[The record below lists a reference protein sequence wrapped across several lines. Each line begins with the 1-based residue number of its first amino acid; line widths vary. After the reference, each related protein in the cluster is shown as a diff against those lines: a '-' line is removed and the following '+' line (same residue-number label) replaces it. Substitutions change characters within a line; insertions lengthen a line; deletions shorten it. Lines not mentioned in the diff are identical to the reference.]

1 MELAGPAHAS
11 PSLSA
16 LAELALARYE
26 REEFSAAAEVLP
38 MYLRRSDA
46 ELAWDRKGHLMAA
59 EPEIADVEVHLVP
72 MRRRHLRGVVRIEAQ
87 VYPRP
92 WSHSL
97 FVSEI
102 ALRSSRS
109 YVVAKVGR
117 EVVGYAGLM
126 MSLTDGHVTTIAVDP
141 AWHRYRIGTRLLLTL
156 AYEAIERGRARDDA
170 RSAAVEP
177 RRAGDVQAVRVH
189 RGRRAQGLLRRHR

>member
-1 MELAGPAHAS
+1 
-11 PSLSA
+11 
-16 LAELALARYE
+16 
-26 REEFSAAAEVLP
+26 
-38 MYLRRSDA
+38 
-46 ELAWDRKGHLMAA
+46 MAA
-59 EPEIADVEVHLVP
+59 EPENIEVDVQMLP

-97 FVSEI
+97 FVSEL
-102 ALRSSRS
+102 ALHSSRA

-141 AWHRYRIGTRLLLTL
+141 AWHRRGIGTRLLLSLAREAIDRGALAMTL
-156 AYEAIERGRARDDA
+156 EVRLSNRGAQEMYKRFGFTAVGVRKGYYADTGEDALVMWAYEVGEPPYRRLLDGIERGVRGTTV
-170 RSAAVEP
+170 VE
-177 RRAGDVQAVRVH
+177 RL
-189 RGRRAQGLLRRHR
+189 RGW

>member
-1 MELAGPAHAS
+1 
-11 PSLSA
+11 
-16 LAELALARYE
+16 
-26 REEFSAAAEVLP
+26 
-38 MYLRRSDA
+38 
-46 ELAWDRKGHLMAA
+46 MAA
-59 EPEIADVEVHLVP
+59 EREIIDVEVHLAP

-97 FVSEI
+97 FVSEL

-141 AWHRYRIGTRLLLTL
+141 AWHRHGIGTRLLLTL
-156 AYEAIERGRARDDA
+156 AHEAIDRGAEAMTLEVRLSNRGAQEMYKRFGFTAVGVRKGYYADTGEDALIMWAYGTSEEPYRRLLQGVERGIPG
-170 RSAAVEP
+170 STVVE
-177 RRAGDVQAVRVH
+177 RL
-189 RGRRAQGLLRRHR
+189 RGWS

>member
-1 MELAGPAHAS
+1 
-11 PSLSA
+11 
-16 LAELALARYE
+16 
-26 REEFSAAAEVLP
+26 
-38 MYLRRSDA
+38 
-46 ELAWDRKGHLMAA
+46 MAA
-59 EPEIADVEVHLVP
+59 EPEITDLEVRLAP
-72 MRRRHLRGVVRIEAQ
+72 LRRRHLRNVVKIEAQ

-97 FVSEI
+97 FVSEL

-141 AWHRYRIGTRLLLTL
+141 AWHRNGIGTRLLLAL
-156 AYEAIERGRARDDA
+156 AHEAIERGALAMTLEVRLSNHAAQDMYKRFGFTAVGVRKGYYADTGEDA
-170 RSAAVEP
+170 LVMWAYDVNEP
-177 RRAGDVQAVRVH
+177 AYRRQLGGIE
-189 RGRRAQGLLRRHR
+189 RGIRGSTVLERLRGWS